1 MNDAACLHRPEFGFR
16 VNGVAAS
23 KAFHDALT
31 GWRLAQSL
39 SQPSSCEL
47 QFSDPVLA
55 ELTDLCI
62 GARVMLDGGDNAI
75 LFDGEISMVRREK
88 GVAGAGRLVVCASDK
103 LERLRRRQATA
114 AHPAALLSETVSS
127 IAGEIGLAVESY
139 GADCQ
144 LPLKIQWGAS
154 DLDWLTNIC
163 AAYGHYLYL
172 DGDVLKMMSLEGDGA
187 SVELDIDEDV
197 FNVAIDADAVG
208 LRTEA
213 TAYGWNPLTGDAVNG
228 TAMDF
233 SLDVARVW
241 RGAPAEIK
249 EVARDLTGGASA
261 LGENAVSAFVSADL
275 DRAAKRAHR
284 ISAEVEG
291 DTRLRPGVRVLLKD
305 RRDEFADEFVL
316 TQAVHSYAAE
326 SGYVCEISSA
336 PPPDPTKIVGPAIS
350 LGVISDTDDP
360 QNAGRVRVA
369 LTAFNELQSDW
380 LFVCSLGAGAGK
392 GFIVQPEV
400 GDQVLVAFAGNNPA
414 QGVVLGGIFGAH
426 HPHDGDVG
434 SSRPRPISLRT
445 ADGQLLRLD
454 DHAGAARLQ
463 SRGGELSLD
472 PAGVVLRADADLR
485 IEAPGRRITI
495 TADKIDFK
503 NG

>member
-23 KAFHDALT
+23 EAFHAALT
-31 GWRLAQSL
+31 GWRLTQSL

-55 ELTDLCI
+55 ELTELRI
-62 GARVMLDGGDNAI
+62 GARITLEGGGDAV
-75 LFDGEISMVRREK
+75 LFDGEISTMRREK
-88 GVAGAGRLVVCASDK
+88 EAAGLGRLVIRASDK
-103 LERLRRRQATA
+103 LEQLRRRQTTA
-114 AHPAALLSETVSS
+114 AHPAARLSETVSS
-127 IAGEIGLAVESY
+127 IAGEIGLAVETY
-139 GADCQ
+139 GDDCR
-144 LPLKIQWGAS
+144 LPLMIQWGAS
-154 DLDWLTNIC
+154 DLDWLTTIC

-172 DGDVLKMMSLEGDGA
+172 DGDALKMMSLEGDGA
-187 SVELDIDEDV
+187 SVELDMDEDV
-197 FNVAIDADAVG
+197 FSAAIDADAVG

-213 TAYGWNPLTGDAVNG
+213 TACGWNPLTAEAVKG

-233 SLDVARVW
+233 SLDIARVW

-261 LGENAVSAFVSADL
+261 LDENAVSAFVSADL

-284 ISAEVEG
+284 ISAAVEG

-305 RRDEFADEFVL
+305 RRDEFSDEFVL
-316 TQAVHSYAAE
+316 TRTVHSYTAE

-336 PPPDPTKIVGPAIS
+336 PPPDPKKIAGPAIS
-350 LGVISDTDDP
+350 LGVVSDTDDP
-360 QNAGRVRVA
+360 QNAGRVRAA

-380 LFVCSLGAGAGK
+380 LFVCSFGAGSGK
-392 GFIVQPEV
+392 GFILQPEV
-400 GDQVLVAFAGNNPA
+400 GDRVLVAFAGNNPA
-414 QGVVLGGIFGAH
+414 QGVVIGGIFGAD
-426 HPHDGDVG
+426 PLHDEDVG
-434 SSRPRPISLRT
+434 SLRPRPFSLRT

-454 DHAGAARLQ
+454 DNAGAARLQ
-463 SRGGELSLD
+463 SRGGEFSLD